1 VRREDK
7 AAVIERLA
15 EQMRDAQAMIVAD
28 YRGLTVTQVAEVRD
42 GLRESGATF
51 HVSKNTLA
59 RIAASQALVPL
70 LEGPTAIAF
79 AGDDVVGTAKRLR
92 DASRATRVLAVRGAV
107 VEGRT
112 LSADE
117 VRQLADL
124 PPREV
129 ILAQAV
135 GAIAGPLQ
143 ATASVVAGP
152 LREVVGLLEAYIQK
166 RQEEEAAA

>member
-1 VRREDK
+1 
-7 AAVIERLA
+7 
-15 EQMRDAQAMIVAD
+15 MRDAQAMIVAD
-28 YRGLTVTQVAEVRD
+28 YRGLTVTQVAE
-42 GLRESGATF
+42 
-51 HVSKNTLA
+51 
-59 RIAASQALVPL
+59 ALVPL

-166 RQEEEAAA
+166 RQEAEAAA